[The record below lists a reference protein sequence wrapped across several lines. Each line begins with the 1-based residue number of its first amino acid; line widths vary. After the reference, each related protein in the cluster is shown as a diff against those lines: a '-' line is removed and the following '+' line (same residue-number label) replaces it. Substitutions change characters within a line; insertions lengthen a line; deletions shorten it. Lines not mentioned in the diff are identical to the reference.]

1 MVDPALLAVL
11 TGLALADSL
20 NPFTVASQAYLL
32 GTPRPMR
39 RSLAFLAGT
48 YATYFAGGVLLLEG
62 WTILLRRVL
71 PLVPAWGYG
80 AGEMALGAVLAG
92 FAVWSWRRAAGGS
105 PVTPPAGL
113 GVGATLAFAVASTG
127 ADLTSALPYFAAVSR
142 IAAEVPGWGARLGL
156 LAWYN
161 LLYVSP
167 LILLV
172 AVRALLSPEASE
184 RFFGRA
190 RAAIDWAFA
199 RLLPPLLLVA
209 GIALLVDG
217 ARRLAAG

>member
-1 MVDPALLAVL
+1 MDPALLGVL
-11 TGLALADSL
+11 TALALADSL

-48 YATYFAGGVLLLEG
+48 YAAYFAGGVLLLEG
-62 WTILLRRVL
+62 WSVLMGRVL
-71 PLVPAWGYG
+71 PLVPAWGYA
-80 AGEMALGAVLAG
+80 AGEVALGAALAG
-92 FAVWSWRRAAGGS
+92 FAAWSWRRARGGS
-105 PVTPPAGL
+105 PVTPPASL
-113 GVGATLAFAVASTG
+113 GVGATLAFAAASTA
-127 ADLTSALPYFAAVSR
+127 ADLSSALPYFAAVSR

-167 LILLV
+167 LLLLC
-172 AVRALLSPEASE
+172 AARAGLGPARSE

-190 RAAIDWAFA
+190 RAAVDWAFA
-199 RLLPPLLLVA
+199 RLLPPLLLLA
-209 GIALLVDG
+209 GLALLVDG

>member
-1 MVDPALLAVL
+1 MMDAALLGVL
-11 TGLALADSL
+11 TALALADSL

-39 RSLAFLAGT
+39 RSLAFLVGT
-48 YATYFAGGVLLLEG
+48 YAAYFAGGVLLLAG
-62 WTILLRRVL
+62 WTVLLRRVL
-71 PLVPAWGYG
+71 PLVPAWGFA
-80 AGEMALGAVLAG
+80 AGELVLGAALTG
-92 FAVWSWRRAAGGS
+92 FAAWSWRRARGGS
-105 PVTPPAGL
+105 PVTPPRSL
-113 GVGATLAFAVASTG
+113 GVGATLAFAVASTA

-142 IAAEVPGWGARLGL
+142 IAAEVQGWGAGLGL

-167 LILLV
+167 LLLLV
-172 AVRALLSPEASE
+172 AARALLSPAASE

-199 RLLPPLLLVA
+199 RLLPPLLLLGGA
-209 GIALLVDG
+209 ALLVDG
-217 ARRLAAG
+217 ARRLVLG